1 MLHQPSSLAPRFTK
15 TLTVNS
21 KIELISPSI
30 QFDVIDDWSATVGCD
45 SATFDLVYRL
55 IWRKPLRLL
64 RQLRITQEPPGLRP
78 TQFSHLGAL
87 TLHKAECISF
97 LHLSSPSYGFFRRA
111 CGVLF
116 RKDRKFRDRHMLC
129 CLALHSQVV
138 RILHGRKPLQR
149 RSDGSL
155 ALDRDYLFRI

>member
-129 CLALHSQVV
+129 CLALHESGCQGFYTVASRFKEEV
-138 RILHGRKPLQR
+138 T
-149 RSDGSL
+149 
-155 ALDRDYLFRI
+155 DR